1 MKVRKEEV
9 RDVWKE
15 GSQSIQDAVEEQ
27 EGEQWAV
34 EVQQSEQ
41 EAVQKQWNHPPMNRL
56 SRPSTLVAPLA
67 TNAHKA
73 GLHFSHGRLSF

>member
-1 MKVRKEEV
+1 MEVKVKVRKEEV

-15 GSQSIQDAVEEQ
+15 GLRSAQDAVEEQ

-41 EAVQKQWNHPPMNRL
+41 EVVQKQ
-56 SRPSTLVAPLA
+56 
-67 TNAHKA
+67 
-73 GLHFSHGRLSF
+73 

>member
-1 MKVRKEEV
+1 MERWPLEAKVKVRKEEV

-15 GSQSIQDAVEEQ
+15 GSQSVQDAVEEQ

-41 EAVQKQWNHPPMNRL
+41 EAVQKQWNHPPHEQA
-56 SRPSTLVAPLA
+56 SVSVPSHLDHL
-67 TNAHKA
+67 
-73 GLHFSHGRLSF
+73 

>member
-1 MKVRKEEV
+1 MEKWPLEAKVKVRKEEV

-15 GSQSIQDAVEEQ
+15 GSQSAQDAVEEQ

-41 EAVQKQWNHPPMNRL
+41 EAVQKQ
-56 SRPSTLVAPLA
+56 
-67 TNAHKA
+67 
-73 GLHFSHGRLSF
+73 